1 MSGIEIEQ
9 HQDRETVSNLCTRL
23 SSPLESDRT
32 HAQATGM
39 LVKICTEFVIVLLL
53 GYNAWAAEL
62 GDGRR
67 AVLTTA
73 GSN

>member
-9 HQDRETVSNLCTRL
+9 HQGRETFSNLCTRL
-23 SSPLESDRT
+23 SSPLEIDRNY
-32 HAQATGM
+32 AQATSM

-53 GYNAWAAEL
+53 GYYAWAAKL
-62 GDGRR
+62 VDGRR

-73 GSN
+73 RSH